1 MRIIVRTE
9 DMPVPIPI
17 LIPSVLLFNHV
28 IAVIGLSVLWLLRC
42 FGKKLPPP
50 LTPWEAFVLYHRFVL
65 QYWKCRF
72 LHPGWK
78 LVCVRTKDA
87 RVSVKL

>member
-1 MRIIVRTE
+1 MVRAE
-9 DMPVPIPI
+9 DMPVPIPV

-28 IAVIGLSVLWLLRC
+28 NAVIGLLVLLLLQC
-42 FGKKLPPP
+42 CGKKLPQP
-50 LTPWEAFVLYHRFVL
+50 LTPWKVFGIYHRFVL
-65 QYWKCRF
+65 RYWKCRF